1 MPFHIHFVVSVGSNF
16 YIIGINGIL
25 DPIKKE
31 AKSTVAALQSM
42 DVDVW
47 VCTGD
52 HELTAQAVARQIGI
66 DEKNVCSNVK
76 PEGKADLIRRL
87 QKRRVL
93 KGRRGS
99 SHHRQVIV
107 DNRVAVVGDGINDA
121 VALARSDVGIA
132 ILQPLQD

>member
-1 MPFHIHFVVSVGSNF
+1 
-16 YIIGINGIL
+16 
-25 DPIKKE
+25 
-31 AKSTVAALQSM
+31 M

-47 VCTGD
+47 MCTGD
-52 HELTAQAVARQIGI
+52 HELAAQAVARQIGI

-99 SHHRQVIV
+99 SHHRKLMV
-107 DNRVAVVGDGINDA
+107 DNRVTVVGDGINDA